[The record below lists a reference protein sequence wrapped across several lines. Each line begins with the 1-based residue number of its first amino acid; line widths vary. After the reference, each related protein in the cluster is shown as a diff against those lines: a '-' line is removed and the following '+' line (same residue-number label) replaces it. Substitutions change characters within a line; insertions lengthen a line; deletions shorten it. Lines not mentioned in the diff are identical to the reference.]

1 MKVNA
6 RFGQLRSS
14 CCRRMLSAAILSFLL
29 AFAFQSANA
38 QSTGGRIRGTVMDP
52 SGGAVPAATVTLINE
67 ATHATREVQSGA
79 SGEYI
84 FVEVPVGSYEIDMTM
99 QGFKKYVR
107 KGIVL
112 DLNQVLTVDIALQL
126 GGSTDVVE
134 VTGAPPVVDTSST
147 QLGAVVNERSSTQL
161 PLNQRDVY
169 QLLQLQPG
177 VQSQLGNDTFYGSD
191 KAGVVTVNG
200 GRGRANNYTVNG
212 GDGNDLFA
220 NLPAIE
226 PSPDS
231 IEEFRV
237 ISNSFDAEY
246 GRNSGAVVNVV
257 TKSGTND
264 LHGSAYEF
272 LRNDV
277 LNTHP
282 FTFTPTPKPAFKQ
295 NQFGGTFGGPIKK
308 DKTFFFASYEGRR
321 IVQGVVSQQV
331 TVPTATDMAGDFSGA
346 PHFTGSLIDPTV
358 ANVLQSRC
366 GSGNASPAL
375 NANQQ
380 TLLNDVINGTL
391 PSGLGPNASGVPY
404 NNPNLPSNLSLFPTN
419 QIPTQCFDPV
429 AVALAKLYVPGAGGT
444 ASQVTTVP
452 NKRDRGDQFQ
462 IKIDHSFSNNQ
473 KMAIY
478 YYFDDD
484 NTLDPFAKFQ
494 AQGAPLGNFPGDYA
508 TRTQQINVTHT
519 STIGSTAVNEARFS
533 YFREGQLKFDTPTR
547 TNAIQASCG
556 TGTVSAVCFT
566 GQSDVPLVDS
576 SGNCLSSGAPPA
588 GTPPTCPANPD
599 FGIHSGLGASKE
611 GVPYVQLNGG
621 FSIGN
626 NFGGQL
632 PQTGSTFQ
640 FSDNYSKII
649 GNHSL
654 KFGGDVRYQKF
665 DQLLYFDING
675 QIVFNSNS
683 NICPPPSDP
692 NAPANCSAISGDDLG
707 FSSPYPN
714 YFLGLANDLAQGSAQ
729 HELVRSKAVYL
740 FAQDSWKIKSNLT
753 LNYGVRWELNTPMSD
768 IGHKVQ
774 TFRPG
779 ERSTIYPCSLNPSN
793 PLFAT
798 FGPGEAG
805 CDAAGVTPIGLVF
818 PGDKTVP
825 NGLTNTYYKAFAP
838 RIGLNWSPGSH
849 DGWLA
854 KLTGGPGRTSISMGY
869 GMFYN
874 PIEQLVLEQFSAEP
888 PFGGSNFI
896 PAPFLQTPYVGQNGT
911 ISPNP
916 FNGILN
922 PPRGKAIDWSGFAGS
937 IYFGQFPANMRPQ
950 YSDQYNLT
958 IKRELP
964 GDILLQVAYVGS
976 QGHRLLATYELNPGN
991 PTTCNDLAVAGQ
1003 PCGPFG
1009 EDSMYS
1015 FTLQPGQVLHL
1026 PYVGGASPG
1035 PNTPCAI
1042 VNPSPACIVT
1052 GAPVTGTPITLV
1064 GIRPYSSPLCNPL
1077 TATGCPTA
1085 SGVPVFSGIFSEDT
1099 IAHSNYN
1106 SLQALFEKRFSH
1118 GLQFQAS
1125 YTFSKSL
1132 DNASSFESALNPL
1145 NFNGTYGPSNY
1156 DARHRFVFNF
1166 VWDLPVPKY
1175 EGFKGQLLDGWE
1187 LSGIL
1192 SFQSGFPVRITS
1204 QADAEQ
1210 LDTTFDF
1217 EAPGQP
1223 NFAPG
1228 AKFKAVNPRSTVC
1241 APGTGPF
1248 AQAVDPTAPGCQPVT
1263 GYAFDPN
1270 LFTNSTVP
1278 AGTIG
1283 NAPRS
1288 ICCGP
1293 GINNTDMSISKQTR
1307 IRERVQMEFR
1317 ADIFNV
1323 WNHAQFYSVDGNISN
1338 FGGTFGQP
1346 LHIRDPRLT
1355 QFALKFRF

>member
-6 RFGQLRSS
+6 QFRQLRLS
-14 CCRRMLSAAILSFLL
+14 CCRSILFAVSFFFVL
-29 AFAFQSANA
+29 AFVLPQAHA
-38 QSTGGRIRGTVMDP
+38 QSTGGRIRGTVSDP
-52 SGGAVPAATVTLINE
+52 SGGAVPAASVSLINE
-67 ATHATREVQSGA
+67 ATHAKREVQSGA
-79 SGEYI
+79 NGEYI

-126 GGSTDVVE
+126 GGATEVVE
-134 VTGAPPVVDTSST
+134 VTGAPPVIDTSST

-231 IEEFRV
+231 IEEFKV

-257 TKSGTND
+257 TKSGTNN
-264 LHGSAYEF
+264 LHGSFYEF
-272 LRNDV
+272 FRNDV
-277 LNTHP
+277 LNAHP
-282 FTFTPTPKPAFKQ
+282 FTFIASPKPAFKQ
-295 NQFGGTFGGPIKK
+295 NQFGGTLGGPIKK

-321 IVQGVVSQQV
+321 VVQGVVSQQV
-331 TVPTATDMAGDFSGA
+331 TVPTATDLSGDFSSGGA
-346 PHFTGSLIDPTV
+346 FTGSLIDPTV

-366 GSGNASPAL
+366 GSGSSLP
-375 NANQQ
+375 ANQSLTPAAQ
-380 TLLNDVINGTL
+380 AQVANVINGT
-391 PSGLGPNASGVPY
+391 PEPY
-404 NNPNLPSNLSLFPTN
+404 STIFVNN
-419 QIPTQCFDPV
+419 QIPTGCFDPV
-429 AVALAKLYVPGAGGT
+429 ALSLLQYVPGAGGT

-462 IKIDHSFSNNQ
+462 IKIDHSFNNNQ
-473 KMAIY
+473 KLAVY

-519 STIGSTAVNEARFS
+519 STIGSTSVNEFRFS

-556 TGTVSAVCFT
+556 TGAAKAFCFT
-566 GQSDVPLVDS
+566 GQSDVPLVDA
-576 SGNCLSSGAPPA
+576 SGNCLSSSAPPT
-588 GTPPTCPANPD
+588 GTPPACPANPD

-621 FSIGN
+621 FAIGN

-649 GNHSL
+649 GNHSF
-654 KFGGDVRYQKF
+654 KFGGDFRYQRF

-675 QIVFNSNS
+675 QIVFNSDS
-683 NICPPPSDP
+683 NICGTANPNLPP
-692 NAPANCSAISGDDLG
+692 NCSAVSGDDLG
-707 FSSPYPN
+707 ASSPYPN
-714 YFLGLANDLAQGSAQ
+714 YLLGLASDIAQGSAQ

-740 FAQDSWKIKSNLT
+740 FAQDSWKIKPNLT
-753 LNYGVRWELNTPMSD
+753 LNYGVRWELNTPMAD

-779 ERSTIYPCSLNPSN
+779 QRSTIYPCSLDPSN

-798 FGPGEAG
+798 FGAGEAG

-818 PGDKTVP
+818 PGDKGVP

-838 RIGLNWSPGSH
+838 RLGLNWSPGSR

-854 KLTGGPGRTSISMGY
+854 KLTGGPGKTSIGMGF

-888 PFGGSNFI
+888 PFGGSNFV
-896 PAPFLQTPYVGQNGT
+896 PTPFLQTPYVGQNGT
-911 ISPNP
+911 TFANP
-916 FNGILN
+916 FTGILN
-922 PPRGKAIDWSGFAGS
+922 PPRGKALDWSRFLGS

-964 GDILLQVAYVGS
+964 GDILFQVAYVGS

-991 PTTCNDLAVAGQ
+991 PATCNDLATLGQ
-1003 PCGPFG
+1003 GCGPFG
-1009 EDSMYS
+1009 EDSAYS
-1015 FTLQPGQVLHL
+1015 FTLNLLPGQTFHL
-1026 PYVGGASPG
+1026 PYVGGGAG
-1035 PNTPCAI
+1035 GANIPCTL
-1042 VNPSPACIVT
+1042 VNPSSACVLT
-1052 GAPVTGTPITLV
+1052 SASNGQQITLV

-1077 TATGCPTA
+1077 TGTGCPTT
-1085 SGVPVFSGIFSEDT
+1085 SGAPVFSGIFSEDT

-1145 NFNGTYGPSNY
+1145 NFNSTYGLSNY
-1156 DARHRFVFNF
+1156 DARHRFVFNY
-1166 VWDLPVPKY
+1166 VWDLPFPKY
-1175 EGFKGQLLDGWE
+1175 QGFKGKLLDGWE
-1187 LSGIL
+1187 VSGIL

-1204 QADAEQ
+1204 QADIEQ

-1228 AKFKAVNPRSTVC
+1228 ASFKTVNPRSTVC
-1241 APGTGPF
+1241 AAGTGPL
-1248 AQAVDPTAPGCQPVT
+1248 AQALDPTAPACSPVS
-1263 GYAFDPN
+1263 GFAFDPN

-1278 AGTIG
+1278 AGQIG

-1293 GINNTDMSISKQTR
+1293 GINNTDMSFSKQTNLG
-1307 IRERVQMEFR
+1307 ERMLMEFR
-1317 ADIFNV
+1317 ADFFNM

-1338 FGGTFGQP
+1338 QGGTFGQP
-1346 LHIRDPRLT
+1346 LHIRDPRLL
-1355 QFALKFRF
+1355 QFALKFKF